1 VEDQESDSIYV
12 AEARSELGLTQK
24 EFGALLGVTSSSIA
38 RIEQG
43 VMRLTYS
50 RYKHIGLTLIANK
63 LAKSCEDL
71 RKFLDYELT
80 PEGYIHISEF
90 NPPTD
95 E

>member
-1 VEDQESDSIYV
+1 MEDQESDSMFV
-12 AEARSELGLTQK
+12 AEARAKLGLTQK
-24 EFGALLGVTSSSIA
+24 EFGALLGITGSSIA

-50 RYKHIGLTLIANK
+50 RYKHIRLTLMASK
-63 LAKSCEDL
+63 LAKGCEEL
-71 RKFLDYELT
+71 RSFLDYEAT

-90 NPPTD
+90 NPPMD